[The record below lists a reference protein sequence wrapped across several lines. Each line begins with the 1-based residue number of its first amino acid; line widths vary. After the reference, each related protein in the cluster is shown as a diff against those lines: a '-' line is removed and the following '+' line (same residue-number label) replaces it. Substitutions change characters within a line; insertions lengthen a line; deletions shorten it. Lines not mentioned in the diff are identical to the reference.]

1 MRRPVVLFFSLLTA
15 LGTEYCPGNAQVLA
29 AGSLTPST
37 LVTNPAGPAVEWTV
51 KGIVRDESGTGLP
64 GINVVLKGST
74 TGTTTDPQG
83 AYTITVPDGNGTLV
97 FSYIGYVT
105 EEVPINNR
113 TTIDLSLVPDVQNLS
128 EVVVTAF
135 GVKQEKRA
143 LTYAVQEINSD
154 LITQTNQPNALN
166 ALRGRVA
173 GVNITSSSGA
183 PGAGSTI
190 VIRGINSLN
199 PSANNQPLFVVDG
212 IPISNETNIAGGREG
227 ANFTSSN
234 RFADINPNDIESIS
248 VLKGPAASAL
258 YGLRAANGAVIV
270 TTKSGKAGKAVFN
283 FNTSYSFDDIAK
295 RPPMQTRYSRGANGA
310 FNPAS
315 DIVDGPPI
323 PAGEPVYNQWDE
335 LFRTGHQFQNSFS
348 AAGGTDKV
356 TYYSS
361 LSRVDQTG
369 VLPNSEFDRTTLKV
383 NTSLRASDKVRFDG
397 AATYINSNGTNPRV
411 GIGGAGAVSYGMR
424 FSPEV
429 PMQPF
434 VNDLGLPERYSTNI
448 ENPYYFSENAFQAER
463 VNRVIASL
471 GVNVQPVKWLEVDYR
486 VGLDQYTDRRQ
497 RVASPRT
504 LIGASGNGS
513 IEEQSFQNR
522 EINSNLLATA
532 RTTLAPDL
540 NASLSLGNQ
549 LTFINSENLL
559 GTGSN
564 FVTPDFF
571 SINNLTNYRVTLFP
585 TQRNIFG
592 VFADA
597 KLDWRQT
604 LYLNVTGRNDWA
616 STLPANNRSFFY
628 PSVSLGYVF
637 TETLGLG
644 SSSIFNYG
652 KLRLSYAEVGKDA
665 SPYQIGN
672 YYETLAPFGSVV
684 GVRRNITVGDE
695 GLRPER
701 TKGVEFGTDLQFLN
715 GRLRLDATYAIQYSV
730 DQIVPVPLSRGTG
743 FTTFVTNGG
752 VIRNNSMEL
761 ILDAQL
767 FKRGGFEWN
776 AIVNWSRIRGKVT
789 QMPENLSVIN
799 FLAES
804 APWVKQRI
812 QEGGRPGDWYGWQ
825 LSRLDDPESEFN
837 GRLVIVN
844 GYPDVNR
851 NYQGRP
857 LAQDDFIG
865 NAFPDWE
872 GGINNALSYKGVSL
886 SFLFNFRQGGYVFDI
901 NRRIR
906 YGNSGGETPTGSETD
921 LRNRLVIFD
930 GVRNTGTAD
939 SPVWVENDVA
949 VPIGVPQLYSQA
961 FRYRLAK
968 EFNGFQEAS
977 WIRLQNVSL
986 SYALP
991 KALLGRT
998 PFERVAVSVTGNNLW
1013 LTTPFVGFDPEQSA
1027 YGAGSNVFGYVGTN
1041 VPSTRSV
1048 YFGLNL
1054 TF

>member
-1 MRRPVVLFFSLLTA
+1 
-15 LGTEYCPGNAQVLA
+15 
-29 AGSLTPST
+29 
-37 LVTNPAGPAVEWTV
+37 
-51 KGIVRDESGTGLP
+51 
-64 GINVVLKGST
+64 
-74 TGTTTDPQG
+74 
-83 AYTITVPDGNGTLV
+83 VPDGNGTLV

-113 TTIDLSLVPDVQNLS
+113 ATIDLSLLPDVQNLS
-128 EVVVTAF
+128 EMVVTAF

-143 LTYAVQEINSD
+143 LTYAVQEINAD
-154 LITQTNQPNALN
+154 LIAQTNQPNALN

-173 GVNITSSSGA
+173 GVSITSSNGA

-190 VIRGINSLN
+190 VIRGLNSLN
-199 PSANNQPLFVVDG
+199 PGANNQPLFVVDG

-258 YGLRAANGAVIV
+258 YGLRAANGAVLI

-323 PAGEPVYNQWDE
+323 PEGQPVYNQWDE
-335 LFRTGHQFQNSFS
+335 LFGTGHQFQNSFS
-348 AAGGTDKV
+348 ASGGSDKV

-361 LSRVDQTG
+361 LSRLDQTG
-369 VLPNSEFDRTTLKV
+369 VLPNSAFDRTTLKV
-383 NTSLRASDKVRFDG
+383 GTSLRTSDKVRFDG
-397 AATYINSNGTNPRV
+397 AATYINSNGTNPRM

-429 PMQPF
+429 PMEPF
-434 VNDLGLPERYSTNI
+434 VNDLGLPVRYSNNI
-448 ENPYYFSENAFQAER
+448 ENPYFFAENAFQTER
-463 VNRVIASL
+463 VNRVIGSL
-471 GVNVQPVKWLEVDYR
+471 GLNVQPVKWLEGDYR
-486 VGLDQYTDRRQ
+486 VGIDQYTDRRQ
-497 RVASPRT
+497 RVATPQT
-504 LIGASGNGS
+504 LIGAGGNGS
-513 IEEQSFQNR
+513 IEEQSLGYR

-540 NASLSLGNQ
+540 NASLALGNQ
-549 LTFINSENLL
+549 LTFINTESLL
-559 GTGSN
+559 GTGTN
-564 FVTPDFF
+564 LVTPGFIN
-571 SINNLTNYRVTLFP
+571 INNLTNYRVTLFP
-585 TQRNIFG
+585 TRRNIFG

-604 LYLNVTGRNDWA
+604 LYLSVTGRNDWA
-616 STLPANNRSFFY
+616 STLPVRNRSFFY

-637 TETLGLG
+637 TETLGLA
-644 SSSIFNYG
+644 SNRVFNYG
-652 KLRLSYAEVGKDA
+652 KLRISYAEVGKDA

-672 YYETLAPFGSVV
+672 YYETLAPFGSVG
-684 GVRRNITVGDE
+684 GVRRNTTIGDA

-730 DQIVPVPLSRGTG
+730 DQIVPVPVGRGTG
-743 FTTFVTNGG
+743 FTTYVTNGG
-752 VIRNNSMEL
+752 VIRNNSLEL
-761 ILDAQL
+761 ILDAQV
-767 FKRGGFEWN
+767 FKRGGFAWN

-789 QMPENLSVIN
+789 KMPENLNVIT
-799 FLAES
+799 FQPD

-812 QEGGRPGDWYGWQ
+812 QEGGRPGDWYGWP
-825 LSRLDDPESEFN
+825 LSRVTDPNSEFN
-837 GRLVIVN
+837 GRLIIQN
-844 GYPDVNR
+844 DPNSPANRGYPEVNR
-851 NYQGRP
+851 GRP
-857 LAQDDFIG
+857 LAQDDLIG

-872 GGINNALSYKGVSL
+872 GGINNALNYKGISL
-886 SFLFNFRQGGYVFDI
+886 FFLFNFRQGGYVFDI

-906 YGNSGGETPTGSETD
+906 YGGSGGETPTGAETD
-921 LRNRLVIFD
+921 LRNRLVVFD

-939 SPVWVENDVA
+939 SPVWEENDLA

-986 SYALP
+986 AYAPP
-991 KALLGRT
+991 KSLIGRT

-1027 YGAGSNVFGYVGTN
+1027 FGAGSNVFGYVGTN
-1041 VPSTRSV
+1041 VPATRSV

>member
-1 MRRPVVLFFSLLTA
+1 MRRPVFLFFSLLTA
-15 LGTEYCPGNAQVLA
+15 LGAEYCPGHAQGLA
-29 AGSLTPST
+29 AKSLLPAT
-37 LVTNPAGPAVEWTV
+37 LAMNPASPAVEWTV
-51 KGIVRDESGTGLP
+51 KGTVRDEKGEGLP
-64 GINVVLKGST
+64 GINVVLKGTT

-83 AYTITVPDGNGTLV
+83 AYTLTVPDGNGTLV

-113 TTIDLSLVPDVQNLS
+113 TTIDLSLVPDVQSLS

-183 PGAGSTI
+183 PGAGSSI

-199 PSANNQPLFVVDG
+199 PGANNQPLFVVDG
-212 IPISNETNIAGGREG
+212 IPISNETNLAGGREG

-258 YGLRAANGAVIV
+258 YGLRAANGAVII

-295 RPPMQTRYSRGANGA
+295 RPPMQSRYSRGANGA

-323 PAGEPVYNQWDE
+323 PEGEPVYNQWDE

-361 LSRVDQTG
+361 VSRVDQTG

-397 AATYINSNGTNPRV
+397 AATYINSNGTNPRMGV
-411 GIGGAGAVSYGMR
+411 GGAGAISYGMR

-429 PMQPF
+429 PMQPYLT
-434 VNDLGLPERYSTNI
+434 DLGLPNRYSNNI
-448 ENPYYFSENAFQAER
+448 ENPYYFAENAFQTER
-463 VNRVIASL
+463 VNRVISSL

-486 VGLDQYTDRRQ
+486 VGIDQYTDRRQ

-504 LIGASGNGS
+504 LIGAGGNGS

-549 LTFINSENLL
+549 LTFINAENLL
-559 GTGSN
+559 GTGTN

-585 TQRNIFG
+585 TRRNIFG

-604 LYLNVTGRNDWA
+604 LYLSLTGRNDWA
-616 STLPANNRSFFY
+616 STLPENNRSFFY

-652 KLRLSYAEVGKDA
+652 KLRMSYAEVGKDA

-701 TKGVEFGTDLQFLN
+701 TKGVEFGTDLHFLN

-730 DQIVPVPLSRGTG
+730 DQIVPVPVSRGTG
-743 FTTFVTNGG
+743 FTTYVTNGG
-752 VIRNNSMEL
+752 VIRNKSVEL
-761 ILDAQL
+761 ILDAQV
-767 FKRGGFEWN
+767 FKRGDFQWN

-789 QMPENLSVIN
+789 EMPENLNVIN

-812 QEGGRPGDWYGWQ
+812 QAGGRPGDWYGWQ
-825 LSRLDDPESEFN
+825 LSRVEDPESEYN

-857 LAQDDFIG
+857 LAQDDYIG

-872 GGINNALSYKGVSL
+872 GGINNALSYKGLSL

-906 YGNSGGETPTGSETD
+906 YGNSGGETPTGTETD

-939 SPVWVENDVA
+939 NPVWEENDVP
-949 VPIGVPQLYSQA
+949 VRIGVPELYSQA

-991 KALLGRT
+991 QSLIGRT